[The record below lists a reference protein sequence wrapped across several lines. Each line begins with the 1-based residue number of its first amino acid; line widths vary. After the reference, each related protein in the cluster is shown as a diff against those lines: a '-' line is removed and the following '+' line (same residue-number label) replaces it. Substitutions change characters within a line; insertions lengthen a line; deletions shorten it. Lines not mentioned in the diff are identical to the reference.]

1 MKVGEAAEQVSDSPT
16 LVTVPL
22 RSTEP
27 AIVLP
32 VMLYVPSE
40 LTPLIVTSPAPAIVE
55 NSLSACDPR
64 NESDA
69 ESATWNRAGSVAVP
83 SLMPP
88 SFSSTVPL
96 CTSTLPVLLKV
107 TVPMDP
113 TLVVPGPVKTMLPW
127 LLNWPY
133 RQAPIR

>member
-1 MKVGEAAEQVSDSPT
+1 MKVGEAAEQSQRLPHARNRTAEIDGACDRV
-16 LVTVPL
+16 
-22 RSTEP
+22 
-27 AIVLP
+27 P

-113 TLVVPGPVKTMLPW
+113 TLVVPVP
-127 LLNWPY
+127 
-133 RQAPIR
+133 